1 MSKKSKMKEREK
13 ASYIA
18 PCEDVV
24 VELPF
29 MVKRVMRVRR
39 PSNEL
44 CKQCM
49 RYEYCNE
56 YHFMIGENYK
66 PACMNNYYDD
76 SDITA
81 RYGYKVAEDPTV
93 VSEGVCVINDVIY
106 GDAEEIQQF
115 REPMVEVLPLWY
127 RDFWLHD
134 DYMDIICIELATNR
148 LCCLAGWNKSKIPM
162 IEAAIRGTYNIKVA
176 QSEVHKVGN
185 VCYT

>member
-1 MSKKSKMKEREK
+1 MRKKRKM
-13 ASYIA
+13 
-18 PCEDVV
+18 
-24 VELPF
+24 
-29 MVKRVMRVRR
+29 
-39 PSNEL
+39 
-44 CKQCM
+44 
-49 RYEYCNE
+49 
-56 YHFMIGENYK
+56 
-66 PACMNNYYDD
+66 
-76 SDITA
+76 
-81 RYGYKVAEDPTV
+81 
-93 VSEGVCVINDVIY
+93 GVCVINDVIY

>member
-1 MSKKSKMKEREK
+1 MSKKSKMKEREE

-29 MVKRVMRVRR
+29 MVKRVMRGRR

-44 CKQCM
+44 CKQ
-49 RYEYCNE
+49 
-56 YHFMIGENYK
+56 
-66 PACMNNYYDD
+66 
-76 SDITA
+76 
-81 RYGYKVAEDPTV
+81 
-93 VSEGVCVINDVIY
+93 
-106 GDAEEIQQF
+106 
-115 REPMVEVLPLWY
+115 
-127 RDFWLHD
+127 
-134 DYMDIICIELATNR
+134 
-148 LCCLAGWNKSKIPM
+148 CCLAGWNKSKIPM

>member
-1 MSKKSKMKEREK
+1 MSKKSKMKEREE

-29 MVKRVMRVRR
+29 MVKRVMRGRR

-44 CKQCM
+44 CKQC
-49 RYEYCNE
+49 
-56 YHFMIGENYK
+56 
-66 PACMNNYYDD
+66 
-76 SDITA
+76 
-81 RYGYKVAEDPTV
+81 
-93 VSEGVCVINDVIY
+93 
-106 GDAEEIQQF
+106 
-115 REPMVEVLPLWY
+115 
-127 RDFWLHD
+127 
-134 DYMDIICIELATNR
+134 ICIELATNR

-185 VCYT
+185 VCYTQYSVLSIATKAAHRKQISHSCQSLGEVKEELMQCFHRRKNLMKNQAEV

>member
-1 MSKKSKMKEREK
+1 MS
-13 ASYIA
+13 I
-18 PCEDVV
+18 
-24 VELPF
+24 
-29 MVKRVMRVRR
+29 
-39 PSNEL
+39 
-44 CKQCM
+44 
-49 RYEYCNE
+49 
-56 YHFMIGENYK
+56 I
-66 PACMNNYYDD
+66 
-76 SDITA
+76 
-81 RYGYKVAEDPTV
+81 TV